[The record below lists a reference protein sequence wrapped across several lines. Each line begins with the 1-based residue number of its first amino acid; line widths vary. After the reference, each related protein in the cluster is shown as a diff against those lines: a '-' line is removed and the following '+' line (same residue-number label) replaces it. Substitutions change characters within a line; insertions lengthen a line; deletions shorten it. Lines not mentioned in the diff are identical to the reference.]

1 MSAAGGAPPE
11 NMKKNTEKFIFSC
24 MVIAGFI
31 WMILGSLLIYNTI
44 NVFKDYSRVETSQ
57 RHYYDYS
64 EAARMLQKG
73 GNTLTEQARLYA
85 ITHDLRYL
93 LGYFREK
100 FTYRNREQAI
110 KLLGNIPETTE
121 LKRLIIVAVSES
133 RTLEYTEYRSMNL
146 VIAANGYDRSILP
159 TDMERQLSSNPLSE
173 SDRKLSKEEKL
184 VLAIKIL
191 FDGNYQQRKKDIWAN
206 VDFHM
211 SKMLEDTEYQYLIN
225 SLDIARRYRNQII
238 YLSCQT
244 LILLSLLLYA
254 FIVNRQRKKMAQELE
269 GTNIH
274 LVHEKELVK
283 QESEMKLQQ
292 TKLEAQLAAQELEVK
307 LKQKE
312 LEDRNL
318 LFAAISHDMRT
329 PLHSIIGFTDLL
341 RSDNDLPVIQKDH
354 LDSIAYSG
362 GILLELINDLL
373 DFFKLEAGKME
384 FNYDYYD
391 FQKLIKPIVKT
402 FKPITDA
409 KKLQIV
415 TNIAEMPALYID
427 MEHVRR
433 ILSNLISNAV
443 KFTSDG
449 TITISASCQD
459 SGPDTKTFVF
469 AVQDTG
475 IGIDPEDLA
484 ILTQPYMQGKA
495 KSNIKGTGLGL
506 AICKTLLGNMQGSLD
521 IKSDK
526 GKGSTFT
533 VTLNNVKYS
542 AQPIERDENASNQ
555 LKASLKGLSVLM
567 VDDTSL
573 NLKMLKIMC
582 EKLGITKTQ
591 AAKNGKEAL
600 DILRSQPLPDI
611 VMTDIQMPI
620 MDGMG
625 LVAEIR
631 KDATLA
637 NLPVYAVTAD
647 VELLK
652 TYQQHGFT
660 GLLLKPYD
668 ITKLIE
674 FFNKIS

>member
-1 MSAAGGAPPE
+1 
-11 NMKKNTEKFIFSC
+11 
-24 MVIAGFI
+24 
-31 WMILGSLLIYNTI
+31 MILGGLLIYNTV
-44 NVFKDYSRVETSQ
+44 NVFKDYSYVELSQ

-64 EAARMLQKG
+64 EAARLLQKG
-73 GNTLTEQARLYA
+73 SNVLTEQARLYA
-85 ITHDLRYL
+85 ITHDLRNL
-93 LGYFREK
+93 LGYFGEK
-100 FTYRNREQAI
+100 LTYRNREQAI

-121 LKRLIIVAVSES
+121 IKRLIILAVAES
-133 RTLEYTEYRSMNL
+133 RSLEYTEYRSMNL
-146 VIAANGYDRSILP
+146 VIAANNFDCSILP
-159 TDMERQLSSNPLSE
+159 TEIEKQLSSNPLSE
-173 SDRKLSKEEKL
+173 EDRKLSKEEKL
-184 VLAIKIL
+184 DLARKIL
-191 FDGNYQQRKKDIWAN
+191 FDNYYQMRKKDIWDN
-206 VDFHM
+206 VSIQMD
-211 SKMLEDTEYQYLIN
+211 KMLEDTENQYLIT
-225 SLDIARRYRNQII
+225 SADITRRYRYQII
-238 YLSCQT
+238 YLTCQT
-244 LILLSLLLYA
+244 LILLSLLFYA
-254 FIVNRQRKKMAQELE
+254 FIVNRQRQKVAQELE
-269 GTNIH
+269 NNNIH
-274 LVHEKELVK
+274 LIHEAQLVK
-283 QESEMKLQQ
+283 RESEMKLQQ
-292 TKLEAQLAAQELEVK
+292 TKLEAQLAAQELEMK
-307 LKQKE
+307 LNQKE
-312 LEDRNL
+312 IENRNL

-329 PLHSIIGFTDLL
+329 PLNSIIGFTDLL
-341 RSDNDLPVIQKDH
+341 RSDNDLPAVQKDH
-354 LDSIAYSG
+354 LESIAYSG

-384 FNYDYYD
+384 FNYNYYD
-391 FQKLIKPIVKT
+391 FQKLVKPIVKT

-409 KKLQIV
+409 KNLQLV
-415 TNIAEMPALYID
+415 TDIAEMPALYID

-449 TITISASCQD
+449 TITIHASCQD
-459 SGPDTKTFVF
+459 SGPDTKTLTF

-475 IGIDPEDLA
+475 IGIAPEELA
-484 ILTQPYMQGKA
+484 VLTQPYTQGKA

-521 IKSDK
+521 ITSEK
-526 GKGSTFT
+526 GKGSTFA

-542 AQPIERDENASNQ
+542 TQSIERDENTSTQ
-555 LKASLKGLSVLM
+555 LKPSLKELSILM

-573 NLKMLKIMC
+573 NLKMLRIMC
-582 EKLGITKTQ
+582 EKLGITKTK

-611 VMTDIQMPI
+611 VMTDIQMPV

-647 VELLK
+647 IELLK

-668 ITKLIE
+668 IAKLIE
-674 FFNKIS
+674 FFNKTS

>member
-1 MSAAGGAPPE
+1 
-11 NMKKNTEKFIFSC
+11 MKSNTEKFIFLC

-31 WMILGSLLIYNTI
+31 WMILGGLLIYNTV
-44 NVFKDYSRVETSQ
+44 NVFKDYSYVELSQ

-64 EAARMLQKG
+64 EAARLLQKG
-73 GNTLTEQARLYA
+73 SNVLTEQARLYA
-85 ITHDLRYL
+85 ITHDLRNL
-93 LGYFREK
+93 LGYFGEK
-100 FTYRNREQAI
+100 LTYRNREQAI

-121 LKRLIIVAVSES
+121 IKRLIILAVAES
-133 RTLEYTEYRSMNL
+133 RSLEYTEYRSMNL
-146 VIAANGYDRSILP
+146 VIAANNFDCSILP
-159 TDMERQLSSNPLSE
+159 SEIEKQLSSNPLSE
-173 SDRKLSKEEKL
+173 EDRKLSKEEKL
-184 VLAIKIL
+184 DLARKIL
-191 FDGNYQQRKKDIWAN
+191 FDNYYQMRKKDIWDN
-206 VDFHM
+206 VSIQMD
-211 SKMLEDTEYQYLIN
+211 KMLEDTENQYLIT
-225 SLDIARRYRNQII
+225 SADITRRYRYQII
-238 YLSCQT
+238 YLTCQT
-244 LILLSLLLYA
+244 LILLSLLFYA
-254 FIVNRQRKKMAQELE
+254 FIVNRQRQKVAQELE
-269 GTNIH
+269 NNNIH
-274 LVHEKELVK
+274 LIHEAQLVK
-283 QESEMKLQQ
+283 RESEMKLQQ
-292 TKLEAQLAAQELEVK
+292 TKLEAQLAAQELEMK
-307 LKQKE
+307 LNQKE
-312 LEDRNL
+312 IENRNL

-329 PLHSIIGFTDLL
+329 PLNSIIGFTDLL
-341 RSDNDLPVIQKDH
+341 RSDNDLPAVQKDH
-354 LDSIAYSG
+354 LESIAYSG

-384 FNYDYYD
+384 FNYNYYD
-391 FQKLIKPIVKT
+391 FQKLVKPIVKT

-409 KKLQIV
+409 KNLQLV
-415 TNIAEMPALYID
+415 TDIAEMPALYID

-449 TITISASCQD
+449 TITIHASCQD
-459 SGPDTKTFVF
+459 SGPDTKTLTF

-475 IGIDPEDLA
+475 IGIAPEELA
-484 ILTQPYMQGKA
+484 VLTQPYTQGKA

-521 IKSDK
+521 ITSEK
-526 GKGSTFT
+526 GKGSTFS

-542 AQPIERDENASNQ
+542 TQSIERDENTSTQ
-555 LKASLKGLSVLM
+555 LKPALKGLSILM

-573 NLKMLKIMC
+573 NLKMLRIMC
-582 EKLGITKTQ
+582 EKLGITKTK

-611 VMTDIQMPI
+611 VMTDIQMPV

-647 VELLK
+647 IELLK

-660 GLLLKPYD
+660 GLLMKPYD
-668 ITKLIE
+668 IAKLIE

>member
-1 MSAAGGAPPE
+1 
-11 NMKKNTEKFIFSC
+11 MKSNTDKFIFLC

-159 TDMERQLSSNPLSE
+159 ADMEKQLSSNPLSE

-184 VLAIKIL
+184 VLARKIL
-191 FDGNYQQRKKDIWAN
+191 FDGNYQKRKKDIWAD

-211 SKMLEDTEYQYLIN
+211 GKMLEDTEYQYLIN

-254 FIVNRQRKKMAQELE
+254 FIVNRQRQKVAKELE

-341 RSDNDLPVIQKDH
+341 RSDNDLPANQKDH

-391 FQKLIKPIVKT
+391 FQKIIKPIVKT

-409 KKLQIV
+409 KKLQII

-433 ILSNLISNAV
+433 ILSNLLSNAV

-449 TITISASCQD
+449 TITISASCED
-459 SGPDTKTFVF
+459 SGPDTKTLVF

-495 KSNIKGTGLGL
+495 KSNVKGTGLGL

-600 DILRSQPLPDI
+600 DILRGQPLPDI

-652 TYQQHGFT
+652 TYQRHGFT

-668 ITKLIE
+668 ITKLIQ

>member
-1 MSAAGGAPPE
+1 
-11 NMKKNTEKFIFSC
+11 
-24 MVIAGFI
+24 
-31 WMILGSLLIYNTI
+31 MILGGLLIYNTV
-44 NVFKDYSRVETSQ
+44 NVFKDYSYVELSQ

-64 EAARMLQKG
+64 EAARLLQKG
-73 GNTLTEQARLYA
+73 SNVLTEQARLYA
-85 ITHDLRYL
+85 ITHDLRNL
-93 LGYFREK
+93 LGYFGEK
-100 FTYRNREQAI
+100 LTYRNREQAI

-121 LKRLIIVAVSES
+121 IKRLIILAVAES
-133 RTLEYTEYRSMNL
+133 RSLEYTEYRSMNL
-146 VIAANGYDRSILP
+146 VIAANNFDCSILP
-159 TDMERQLSSNPLSE
+159 SEIEKQLSSNPLSE
-173 SDRKLSKEEKL
+173 EDRKLSKEEKL
-184 VLAIKIL
+184 DLARKIL
-191 FDGNYQQRKKDIWAN
+191 FDNYYQMRKKDIWDN
-206 VDFHM
+206 VSIQMD
-211 SKMLEDTEYQYLIN
+211 KMLEDTENQYLIT
-225 SLDIARRYRNQII
+225 SADITRRYRYQII
-238 YLSCQT
+238 YLTCQT
-244 LILLSLLLYA
+244 LILLSLLFYA
-254 FIVNRQRKKMAQELE
+254 FIVNRQRQKVAQELE
-269 GTNIH
+269 NNNIH
-274 LVHEKELVK
+274 LIHEAQLVK
-283 QESEMKLQQ
+283 RESEMKLQQ
-292 TKLEAQLAAQELEVK
+292 TKLEAQLAAQELEMK
-307 LKQKE
+307 LNQKE
-312 LEDRNL
+312 IENRNL

-329 PLHSIIGFTDLL
+329 PLNSIIGFTDLL
-341 RSDNDLPVIQKDH
+341 RSDNDLPAVQKDH
-354 LDSIAYSG
+354 LESIAYSG

-384 FNYDYYD
+384 FNYNYYD
-391 FQKLIKPIVKT
+391 FQKLVKPIVKT

-409 KKLQIV
+409 KNLQLV
-415 TNIAEMPALYID
+415 TDIAEMPALYID

-449 TITISASCQD
+449 TITIHASCQD
-459 SGPDTKTFVF
+459 SGPDTKTLTF

-475 IGIDPEDLA
+475 IGIAPEELA
-484 ILTQPYMQGKA
+484 VLTQPYTQGKA

-521 IKSDK
+521 ITSEK
-526 GKGSTFT
+526 GKGSTFS

-542 AQPIERDENASNQ
+542 TQSIERDENTSTQ
-555 LKASLKGLSVLM
+555 LKPALKGLSILM

-573 NLKMLKIMC
+573 NLKMLRIMC
-582 EKLGITKTQ
+582 EKLGITKTK

-611 VMTDIQMPI
+611 VMTDIQMPV

-647 VELLK
+647 IELLK

-668 ITKLIE
+668 IAKLIE
-674 FFNKIS
+674 FFNKTS

>member
-1 MSAAGGAPPE
+1 
-11 NMKKNTEKFIFSC
+11 
-24 MVIAGFI
+24 
-31 WMILGSLLIYNTI
+31 
-44 NVFKDYSRVETSQ
+44 
-57 RHYYDYS
+57 
-64 EAARMLQKG
+64 
-73 GNTLTEQARLYA
+73 
-85 ITHDLRYL
+85 
-93 LGYFREK
+93 
-100 FTYRNREQAI
+100 
-110 KLLGNIPETTE
+110 
-121 LKRLIIVAVSES
+121 
-133 RTLEYTEYRSMNL
+133 MNL

-159 TDMERQLSSNPLSE
+159 ADMEKQLSSNPLSE
-173 SDRKLSKEEKL
+173 SDRNLSKEEKL
-184 VLAIKIL
+184 VLARKIL
-191 FDGNYQQRKKDIWAN
+191 FDGNYQKRKKDIWAD

-211 SKMLEDTEYQYLIN
+211 GKMLEDTEYQYLIN

-238 YLSCQT
+238 YLACQT

-254 FIVNRQRKKMAQELE
+254 FIVNRQRDKVAKELE
-269 GTNIH
+269 GNNIH
-274 LVHEKELVK
+274 LIHEAQLVK
-283 QESEMKLQQ
+283 QEAELKLQQ

-341 RSDNDLPVIQKDH
+341 RSDNNLPVIQKDH

-384 FNYDYYD
+384 FNYDYYN
-391 FQKLIKPIVKT
+391 FQKLVQNLVKT

-409 KKLQIV
+409 KKLQLV

-443 KFTSDG
+443 KFTSEG
-449 TITISASCQD
+449 TITISACCQD
-459 SGPDTKTFVF
+459 SGPDTKTLIF

-495 KSNIKGTGLGL
+495 KSNVKGTGLGL

-533 VTLNNVKYS
+533 ATVNNVKYS
-542 AQPIERDENASNQ
+542 AQSIEREDNASNQ
-555 LKASLKGLSVLM
+555 LKASMKDISILM

-573 NLKMLKIMC
+573 NLKMLKIMS

-631 KDATLA
+631 KDCVFVMPSFSHMILSIFR
-637 NLPVYAVTAD
+637 LRD
-647 VELLK
+647 VSSTIRTESPFREAL
-652 TYQQHGFT
+652 
-660 GLLLKPYD
+660 
-668 ITKLIE
+668 
-674 FFNKIS
+674 S

>member
-1 MSAAGGAPPE
+1 
-11 NMKKNTEKFIFSC
+11 
-24 MVIAGFI
+24 
-31 WMILGSLLIYNTI
+31 MILGGLLIYNTV
-44 NVFKDYSRVETSQ
+44 NVFKDYSYVELSQ

-64 EAARMLQKG
+64 EAARLLQKG
-73 GNTLTEQARLYA
+73 SNVLTEQARLYA
-85 ITHDLRYL
+85 ITHDLRNL
-93 LGYFREK
+93 LGYFGEK
-100 FTYRNREQAI
+100 LTYRNREQAI

-121 LKRLIIVAVSES
+121 IKRLIILAVAES
-133 RTLEYTEYRSMNL
+133 RSLEYTEYRSMNL
-146 VIAANGYDRSILP
+146 VIAANNFDCSILP
-159 TDMERQLSSNPLSE
+159 TEIEKQLSSNPLSE
-173 SDRKLSKEEKL
+173 EDRKLSKEEKL
-184 VLAIKIL
+184 DLARKIL
-191 FDGNYQQRKKDIWAN
+191 FDNYYQMRKKDIWDN
-206 VDFHM
+206 VSIQMD
-211 SKMLEDTEYQYLIN
+211 KMLEDTENQYLIT
-225 SLDIARRYRNQII
+225 SADITRRYRYQII
-238 YLSCQT
+238 YLTCQT
-244 LILLSLLLYA
+244 LILLSLLFYA
-254 FIVNRQRKKMAQELE
+254 FIVNRQRQKVAQELE
-269 GTNIH
+269 NNNIH
-274 LVHEKELVK
+274 LIHEAQLVK
-283 QESEMKLQQ
+283 RESEMKLQQ
-292 TKLEAQLAAQELEVK
+292 TKLEAQLAAQELEMK
-307 LKQKE
+307 LNQKE
-312 LEDRNL
+312 IENRNL

-329 PLHSIIGFTDLL
+329 PLNSIIGFTDLL
-341 RSDNDLPVIQKDH
+341 RSDNDLPAVQKDH
-354 LDSIAYSG
+354 LESIAYSG

-384 FNYDYYD
+384 FNYNYYD
-391 FQKLIKPIVKT
+391 FQKLVKPIVKT

-409 KKLQIV
+409 KNLQLV
-415 TNIAEMPALYID
+415 TDIAEMPALYID

-449 TITISASCQD
+449 TITIHASCQD
-459 SGPDTKTFVF
+459 SGPDTKTLTF

-475 IGIDPEDLA
+475 IGIAPEELA
-484 ILTQPYMQGKA
+484 VLTQPYTQGKA

-521 IKSDK
+521 ITSEK
-526 GKGSTFT
+526 GKGSTFS

-542 AQPIERDENASNQ
+542 EQSIERDENTSTQ
-555 LKASLKGLSVLM
+555 LKPSLKGLSILM

-573 NLKMLKIMC
+573 NLKMLRIMC
-582 EKLGITKTQ
+582 EKLGITKTK

-611 VMTDIQMPI
+611 VMTDIQMPV

-647 VELLK
+647 IELLK

-668 ITKLIE
+668 IAKLIE
-674 FFNKIS
+674 FFNKTS

>member
-1 MSAAGGAPPE
+1 
-11 NMKKNTEKFIFSC
+11 MKSNTDKFIFLC

-159 TDMERQLSSNPLSE
+159 ADMEKQLSSNPLSE

-184 VLAIKIL
+184 VLARKIL
-191 FDGNYQQRKKDIWAN
+191 FDGNYQKRKKDIWAD

-211 SKMLEDTEYQYLIN
+211 GKMLEDTEYQYLIN

-254 FIVNRQRKKMAQELE
+254 FIVNRQRQKVAKELE

-341 RSDNDLPVIQKDH
+341 RSDNDLPAIQKDH

-391 FQKLIKPIVKT
+391 FQKIIKPIVKT

-409 KKLQIV
+409 KKLQII

-433 ILSNLISNAV
+433 ILSNLLSNAV

-449 TITISASCQD
+449 TITISASCEN
-459 SGPDTKTFVF
+459 SGPDTKTLVF

-495 KSNIKGTGLGL
+495 KSNVKGTGLGL

-652 TYQQHGFT
+652 TYQRHGFT

-668 ITKLIE
+668 ITKLIQ

>member
-1 MSAAGGAPPE
+1 
-11 NMKKNTEKFIFSC
+11 MKSNTDKFIFLC

-159 TDMERQLSSNPLSE
+159 ADMEKQLSSNPLSE
-173 SDRKLSKEEKL
+173 SDRNLSKEEKL
-184 VLAIKIL
+184 VLARKIL
-191 FDGNYQQRKKDIWAN
+191 FDGNYQKRKKDIWAD

-211 SKMLEDTEYQYLIN
+211 GKMLEDTEYQYLIN

-254 FIVNRQRKKMAQELE
+254 FIVNRQRQKVAKELE

-341 RSDNDLPVIQKDH
+341 RSDNDLPANQKDH

-391 FQKLIKPIVKT
+391 FQKIIKPIVKT

-409 KKLQIV
+409 KKLQII

-433 ILSNLISNAV
+433 ILSNLLSNAV

-449 TITISASCQD
+449 TITISASCEN
-459 SGPDTKTFVF
+459 SGPDTKTLVF

-652 TYQQHGFT
+652 TYQRHGFT

-668 ITKLIE
+668 ITKLIQ

>member
-1 MSAAGGAPPE
+1 
-11 NMKKNTEKFIFSC
+11 MKSNTEKFIFLC

-31 WMILGSLLIYNTI
+31 WMILGGLLIYNTV
-44 NVFKDYSRVETSQ
+44 NVFKDYSHVELSQ

-64 EAARMLQKG
+64 EAARLLQKG
-73 GNTLTEQARLYA
+73 SNTLTEQARLYA
-85 ITHDLRYL
+85 ITHDLRNL
-93 LGYFREK
+93 LGYFGEK
-100 FTYRNREQAI
+100 LTYRNREQAI

-121 LKRLIIVAVSES
+121 IKRLIILAVAES
-133 RTLEYTEYRSMNL
+133 RSLEYTEYRSMNL
-146 VIAANGYDRSILP
+146 VIAANNFDCSILP
-159 TDMERQLSSNPLSE
+159 SEIEKQLSTNPLSE
-173 SDRKLSKEEKL
+173 EDRKLSKEEKL
-184 VLAIKIL
+184 DLARKIL
-191 FDGNYQQRKKDIWAN
+191 FDNYYQMRKKDIWDN
-206 VDFHM
+206 VSIQMD
-211 SKMLEDTEYQYLIN
+211 KMLEDTENQYLIT
-225 SLDIARRYRNQII
+225 SADITRRYRYQII
-238 YLSCQT
+238 YLTCQT
-244 LILLSLLLYA
+244 LILLSLLFYA
-254 FIVNRQRKKMAQELE
+254 FIVNRQRQKVAQELE
-269 GTNIH
+269 NNNIH
-274 LVHEKELVK
+274 LIHEAQLVK
-283 QESEMKLQQ
+283 RESEMKLQQ
-292 TKLEAQLAAQELEVK
+292 TKLEAQLAAQELEMK
-307 LKQKE
+307 LNQKE
-312 LEDRNL
+312 IENRNL

-329 PLHSIIGFTDLL
+329 PLNSIIGFTDLL
-341 RSDNDLPVIQKDH
+341 RSDNDLPAVQKDH
-354 LDSIAYSG
+354 LESIAYSG

-384 FNYDYYD
+384 FNYNYYD
-391 FQKLIKPIVKT
+391 FQKLVKPIVKT

-409 KKLQIV
+409 KNLQLV
-415 TNIAEMPALYID
+415 TDIAEMPALYID

-449 TITISASCQD
+449 TITIHASCQD
-459 SGPDTKTFVF
+459 SGPDTKTLTF

-475 IGIDPEDLA
+475 IGIAPEELA
-484 ILTQPYMQGKA
+484 VLTQPYTQGKA

-521 IKSDK
+521 ITSEK
-526 GKGSTFT
+526 GKGSTFS

-542 AQPIERDENASNQ
+542 TQSIERDENTSTQ
-555 LKASLKGLSVLM
+555 LKPSLKELSILM
-567 VDDTSL
+567 VDDTAL
-573 NLKMLKIMC
+573 NLKMLRIMC

-611 VMTDIQMPI
+611 VMTDIQMPV

-647 VELLK
+647 IELLK

-668 ITKLIE
+668 IAKLIE
-674 FFNKIS
+674 FFNKTS

>member
-1 MSAAGGAPPE
+1 
-11 NMKKNTEKFIFSC
+11 MKSNTEKFIFLC

-31 WMILGSLLIYNTI
+31 WMILGGLLIYNTV
-44 NVFKDYSRVETSQ
+44 NVFKDYSYVELSQ

-64 EAARMLQKG
+64 EAARLLQKG
-73 GNTLTEQARLYA
+73 SNVLTEQARLYA
-85 ITHDLRYL
+85 ITHDLRNL
-93 LGYFREK
+93 LGYFGEK
-100 FTYRNREQAI
+100 LTYRNREQAI

-121 LKRLIIVAVSES
+121 IKRLIILAVAES
-133 RTLEYTEYRSMNL
+133 RSLEYTEYRSMNL
-146 VIAANGYDRSILP
+146 VIAANNFDCSILP
-159 TDMERQLSSNPLSE
+159 SEIEKQLSSNPLSE
-173 SDRKLSKEEKL
+173 EDRKLSKEEKL
-184 VLAIKIL
+184 DLARKIL
-191 FDGNYQQRKKDIWAN
+191 FDNYYQMRKKDIWDN
-206 VDFHM
+206 VSIQMD
-211 SKMLEDTEYQYLIN
+211 KMLEDTENQYLIT
-225 SLDIARRYRNQII
+225 SADITRRYRYQII
-238 YLSCQT
+238 YLTCQT
-244 LILLSLLLYA
+244 LILLSLLFYA
-254 FIVNRQRKKMAQELE
+254 FIVNRQRQKVAQELE
-269 GTNIH
+269 NNNIH
-274 LVHEKELVK
+274 LIHEAQLVK
-283 QESEMKLQQ
+283 RESEMKLQQ
-292 TKLEAQLAAQELEVK
+292 TKLEAQLAAQELEMK
-307 LKQKE
+307 LNQKE
-312 LEDRNL
+312 IENRNL

-329 PLHSIIGFTDLL
+329 PLNSIIGFTDLL
-341 RSDNDLPVIQKDH
+341 RSDNDLPAVQKDH
-354 LDSIAYSG
+354 LESIAYSG

-384 FNYDYYD
+384 FNYNYYD
-391 FQKLIKPIVKT
+391 FQKLVKPIVKT

-409 KKLQIV
+409 KNLQLV
-415 TNIAEMPALYID
+415 TDIAEMPALYID

-449 TITISASCQD
+449 TITIHASCQD
-459 SGPDTKTFVF
+459 SGPDTKTLTF

-475 IGIDPEDLA
+475 IGIAPEELA
-484 ILTQPYMQGKA
+484 VLTQPYTQGKA

-521 IKSDK
+521 ITSEK
-526 GKGSTFT
+526 GKGSTFS

-542 AQPIERDENASNQ
+542 TQSIERDENTSTQ
-555 LKASLKGLSVLM
+555 LKPALKGLSILM

-573 NLKMLKIMC
+573 NLKMLRIMC
-582 EKLGITKTQ
+582 EKLGITKTK

-611 VMTDIQMPI
+611 VMTDIQMPV

-647 VELLK
+647 IELLK

-668 ITKLIE
+668 IAKLIE
-674 FFNKIS
+674 FFNKTS

>member
-1 MSAAGGAPPE
+1 
-11 NMKKNTEKFIFSC
+11 MKSNTEKFIFLC

-31 WMILGSLLIYNTI
+31 WMILGGLLIYNTV
-44 NVFKDYSRVETSQ
+44 NVFRDYSRVEMSQ

-64 EAARMLQKG
+64 EAARVLQKG
-73 GNTLTEQARLYA
+73 SNTLTEQARFYA

-159 TDMERQLSSNPLSE
+159 AEMEKQLSSNPLSE
-173 SDRKLSKEEKL
+173 SDRNLSKEEKL
-184 VLAIKIL
+184 ELAKKIL
-191 FDGNYQQRKKDIWAN
+191 FDGNYQKRKRDIWAN

-211 SKMLEDTEYQYLIN
+211 SKMLEDTENQYLIN

-254 FIVNRQRKKMAQELE
+254 FIVNRQRQKVAKELE
-269 GTNIH
+269 GNNIH
-274 LVHEKELVK
+274 LIHEAQLVK
-283 QESEMKLQQ
+283 RESEMKLQQ
-292 TKLEAQLAAQELEVK
+292 TKLEGQLAAQELEVK

-329 PLHSIIGFTDLL
+329 PLNSIIGFTDLL
-341 RSDNDLPVIQKDH
+341 RSDNDLPTIQKDH
-354 LDSIAYSG
+354 LESIAYSG

-384 FNYDYYD
+384 FNYNYYD

-409 KKLQIV
+409 KNLQLV
-415 TNIAEMPALYID
+415 TDIAEMPALYID

-459 SGPDTKTFVF
+459 SGPDMKTLVF

-475 IGIDPEDLA
+475 IGIAPEDLA
-484 ILTQPYMQGKA
+484 VLTQPYTQGKA

-521 IKSDK
+521 ITSEK
-526 GKGSTFT
+526 GKGSTFS

-542 AQPIERDENASNQ
+542 AQPIEHDENASNQ
-555 LKASLKGLSVLM
+555 LKPSLKGLSILM

-620 MDGMG
+620 MDGMV

-631 KDATLA
+631 KDASLA
-637 NLPVYAVTAD
+637 NLPVYAVTAEI
-647 VELLK
+647 ELLK
-652 TYQQHGFT
+652 TYKQHGFT

-668 ITKLIE
+668 IAKLIE

>member
-1 MSAAGGAPPE
+1 
-11 NMKKNTEKFIFSC
+11 MKSNTDKFIFLC

-159 TDMERQLSSNPLSE
+159 ADMEKQLSSNPLSE
-173 SDRKLSKEEKL
+173 SDRNLSKEEKL
-184 VLAIKIL
+184 VLARKIL
-191 FDGNYQQRKKDIWAN
+191 FDGNYQKRKKDIWAD

-211 SKMLEDTEYQYLIN
+211 GKMLEDTEYQYLIN

-254 FIVNRQRKKMAQELE
+254 FIVNRQRQKVAKELE

-341 RSDNDLPVIQKDH
+341 RSDNDLPAIQKDH

-391 FQKLIKPIVKT
+391 FQKIIKPIVKT

-409 KKLQIV
+409 KKLQII

-433 ILSNLISNAV
+433 ILSNLLSNAV

-449 TITISASCQD
+449 TITISASCED
-459 SGPDTKTFVF
+459 SGPDTKTLVF

-495 KSNIKGTGLGL
+495 KSNVKGTGLGL

-652 TYQQHGFT
+652 TYQRHGFT

-668 ITKLIE
+668 ITKLIQ

>member
-1 MSAAGGAPPE
+1 
-11 NMKKNTEKFIFSC
+11 MKSNTEKFIFLC

-31 WMILGSLLIYNTI
+31 WMILGGLLIYNTV
-44 NVFKDYSRVETSQ
+44 NVFKDYSYVELSQ

-64 EAARMLQKG
+64 EAARLLQKG
-73 GNTLTEQARLYA
+73 SNVLTEQARLYA
-85 ITHDLRYL
+85 ITHDLRNL
-93 LGYFREK
+93 LGYFGEK
-100 FTYRNREQAI
+100 LTYRNREQAI

-121 LKRLIIVAVSES
+121 IKRLIILAVAES
-133 RTLEYTEYRSMNL
+133 RSREYTEYRSMNL
-146 VIAANGYDRSILP
+146 VIAANNFDCSILP
-159 TDMERQLSSNPLSE
+159 TEIEKQLSSNPLSE
-173 SDRKLSKEEKL
+173 EDRKLSKEEKL
-184 VLAIKIL
+184 DLARKIL
-191 FDGNYQQRKKDIWAN
+191 FDNYYQMRKKDIWDN
-206 VDFHM
+206 VSIQMD
-211 SKMLEDTEYQYLIN
+211 KMLEDTENQYLIT
-225 SLDIARRYRNQII
+225 SADITRRYRYQII
-238 YLSCQT
+238 YLTCQT
-244 LILLSLLLYA
+244 LILLSLLFYA
-254 FIVNRQRKKMAQELE
+254 FIVNRQRQKVAQELE
-269 GTNIH
+269 NNNIH
-274 LVHEKELVK
+274 LIHEAQLVK
-283 QESEMKLQQ
+283 RESEMKLQQ
-292 TKLEAQLAAQELEVK
+292 TKLEAQLAAQELEMK
-307 LKQKE
+307 LNQKE
-312 LEDRNL
+312 IENRNL

-329 PLHSIIGFTDLL
+329 PLNSIIGFTDLL
-341 RSDNDLPVIQKDH
+341 RSDNDLPAVQKDH
-354 LDSIAYSG
+354 LESIAYSG

-384 FNYDYYD
+384 FNYNYYD
-391 FQKLIKPIVKT
+391 FQKLVKPIVKT

-409 KKLQIV
+409 KNLQLV
-415 TNIAEMPALYID
+415 TDIAEMPALYID

-449 TITISASCQD
+449 TITIHASCQD
-459 SGPDTKTFVF
+459 SGPDTKTLTF

-475 IGIDPEDLA
+475 IGIAPEELA
-484 ILTQPYMQGKA
+484 VLTQPYTQGKA

-521 IKSDK
+521 ITSEK
-526 GKGSTFT
+526 GKGSTFA

-542 AQPIERDENASNQ
+542 EQSIERDENTSTQ
-555 LKASLKGLSVLM
+555 LKPSLKGLSILM

-573 NLKMLKIMC
+573 NLKMLRIMC
-582 EKLGITKTQ
+582 EKLGITKTK

-611 VMTDIQMPI
+611 VMTDIQMPV

-647 VELLK
+647 IELLK

-668 ITKLIE
+668 IAKLIE
-674 FFNKIS
+674 FFNKTS

>member
-1 MSAAGGAPPE
+1 
-11 NMKKNTEKFIFSC
+11 MKSNTEKFIFLC

-31 WMILGSLLIYNTI
+31 WMILGGLLIYNTV
-44 NVFKDYSRVETSQ
+44 NVFKDYSYVELSQ

-64 EAARMLQKG
+64 EAARLLQKG
-73 GNTLTEQARLYA
+73 SNVLTEQARLYA
-85 ITHDLRYL
+85 ITHDLRNL
-93 LGYFREK
+93 LGYFGEK
-100 FTYRNREQAI
+100 LTYRNREQAI

-121 LKRLIIVAVSES
+121 IKRLIILAVAES
-133 RTLEYTEYRSMNL
+133 RSLEYTEYRSMNL
-146 VIAANGYDRSILP
+146 VIAANNFDCSILP
-159 TDMERQLSSNPLSE
+159 TEIEKQLSSNPLSE
-173 SDRKLSKEEKL
+173 EDRKLSKEEKL
-184 VLAIKIL
+184 DLARKIL
-191 FDGNYQQRKKDIWAN
+191 FDNYYQMRKKDIWDN
-206 VDFHM
+206 VSIQMD
-211 SKMLEDTEYQYLIN
+211 KMLEDTENQYLIT
-225 SLDIARRYRNQII
+225 SADITRRYRYQII
-238 YLSCQT
+238 YLTCQT
-244 LILLSLLLYA
+244 LILLSLLFYA
-254 FIVNRQRKKMAQELE
+254 FIVNRQRQKVAQELE
-269 GTNIH
+269 NNNIH
-274 LVHEKELVK
+274 LIHEAQLVK
-283 QESEMKLQQ
+283 RESEMKLQQ
-292 TKLEAQLAAQELEVK
+292 TKLEAQLAAQELEMK
-307 LKQKE
+307 LNQKE
-312 LEDRNL
+312 IENRNL

-329 PLHSIIGFTDLL
+329 PLNSIIGFTDLL
-341 RSDNDLPVIQKDH
+341 RSDNDLPAVQKDH
-354 LDSIAYSG
+354 LESIAYSG

-384 FNYDYYD
+384 FNYNYYD
-391 FQKLIKPIVKT
+391 FQKLVKPIVKT

-409 KKLQIV
+409 KNLQLV
-415 TNIAEMPALYID
+415 TDIAEMPALYID

-449 TITISASCQD
+449 TITIHASCQD
-459 SGPDTKTFVF
+459 SGPDTKTLTF

-475 IGIDPEDLA
+475 IGIAPEELA
-484 ILTQPYMQGKA
+484 VLTQPYTQGKA

-521 IKSDK
+521 ITSEK
-526 GKGSTFT
+526 GKGSTFS

-542 AQPIERDENASNQ
+542 EQSIERDENTSTQ
-555 LKASLKGLSVLM
+555 LKPSLKGLSILM

-573 NLKMLKIMC
+573 NLKMLRIMC
-582 EKLGITKTQ
+582 EKLGITKTK

-611 VMTDIQMPI
+611 VMTDIQMPV

-647 VELLK
+647 IELLK

-668 ITKLIE
+668 IAKLIE
-674 FFNKIS
+674 FFNKTS

>member
-1 MSAAGGAPPE
+1 
-11 NMKKNTEKFIFSC
+11 MKSNTEKFIFLC

-31 WMILGSLLIYNTI
+31 WMILGGLLIYNTV
-44 NVFKDYSRVETSQ
+44 NVFKDYSYVELSQ

-64 EAARMLQKG
+64 EAARLLQKG
-73 GNTLTEQARLYA
+73 SNVLTEQARLYA
-85 ITHDLRYL
+85 ITHDLRNL
-93 LGYFREK
+93 LGYFGEK
-100 FTYRNREQAI
+100 LTYRNREQAI

-121 LKRLIIVAVSES
+121 IKRLIILAVAES
-133 RTLEYTEYRSMNL
+133 RSLEYTEYRSMNL
-146 VIAANGYDRSILP
+146 VIAANNFDCSILP
-159 TDMERQLSSNPLSE
+159 SEIEKQLSSNPLSE
-173 SDRKLSKEEKL
+173 EDRKLSKEEKL
-184 VLAIKIL
+184 DLARKIL
-191 FDGNYQQRKKDIWAN
+191 LDNYYQMRKKDIWDN
-206 VDFHM
+206 VSIQMD
-211 SKMLEDTEYQYLIN
+211 KMLEDTENQYLIT
-225 SLDIARRYRNQII
+225 SADITRRYRYQII
-238 YLSCQT
+238 YLTCQT
-244 LILLSLLLYA
+244 LILLSLLFYA
-254 FIVNRQRKKMAQELE
+254 FIVNRQRQKVAQELE
-269 GTNIH
+269 NNNIH
-274 LVHEKELVK
+274 LIHEAQLVK
-283 QESEMKLQQ
+283 RESEMKLQQ
-292 TKLEAQLAAQELEVK
+292 TKLEAQLAAQELEMK
-307 LKQKE
+307 LNQKE
-312 LEDRNL
+312 IENRNL

-329 PLHSIIGFTDLL
+329 PLNSIIGFTDLL
-341 RSDNDLPVIQKDH
+341 RSDNDLPAVQKDH
-354 LDSIAYSG
+354 LESIAYSG

-384 FNYDYYD
+384 FNYNYYD
-391 FQKLIKPIVKT
+391 FQKLVKPIVKT

-409 KKLQIV
+409 KNLQLV
-415 TNIAEMPALYID
+415 TDIAEMPALYID

-449 TITISASCQD
+449 TITIHASCQD
-459 SGPDTKTFVF
+459 SGPDTKTLTF

-475 IGIDPEDLA
+475 IGIAPEELA
-484 ILTQPYMQGKA
+484 VLTQPYTQGKA

-521 IKSDK
+521 ITSEK
-526 GKGSTFT
+526 GKGSTFS

-542 AQPIERDENASNQ
+542 TQSIERDENTSTQ
-555 LKASLKGLSVLM
+555 LKPSLKGLSILM

-573 NLKMLKIMC
+573 NLKMLRIMC
-582 EKLGITKTQ
+582 EKLGITKTK

-611 VMTDIQMPI
+611 VMTDIQMPV

-647 VELLK
+647 IELLK

-668 ITKLIE
+668 IAKLIE
-674 FFNKIS
+674 FFNKTS

>member
-1 MSAAGGAPPE
+1 
-11 NMKKNTEKFIFSC
+11 
-24 MVIAGFI
+24 
-31 WMILGSLLIYNTI
+31 MILGGLLIYNTV
-44 NVFKDYSRVETSQ
+44 NVFKDYSYVELSQ

-64 EAARMLQKG
+64 EAARLLQKG
-73 GNTLTEQARLYA
+73 SNVLTEQARLYA
-85 ITHDLRYL
+85 ITHDLRNL
-93 LGYFREK
+93 LGYFGEK
-100 FTYRNREQAI
+100 LTYRNREQAI

-121 LKRLIIVAVSES
+121 IKRLIILAVAES
-133 RTLEYTEYRSMNL
+133 RSLEYTEYRSMNL
-146 VIAANGYDRSILP
+146 VIAANNFDCSILP
-159 TDMERQLSSNPLSE
+159 SEIEKQLSSNPLSE
-173 SDRKLSKEEKL
+173 EDRKLSKEEKL
-184 VLAIKIL
+184 DLARKIL
-191 FDGNYQQRKKDIWAN
+191 FDNYYQMRKKDIWDN
-206 VDFHM
+206 VSIQMD
-211 SKMLEDTEYQYLIN
+211 KMLEDTENQYLIT
-225 SLDIARRYRNQII
+225 SADITRRYRYQII
-238 YLSCQT
+238 YLTCQT
-244 LILLSLLLYA
+244 LILLSLLFYA
-254 FIVNRQRKKMAQELE
+254 FIVNRQRQKVAQELE
-269 GTNIH
+269 NNNIH
-274 LVHEKELVK
+274 LIHEAQLVK
-283 QESEMKLQQ
+283 RESEMKLQQ
-292 TKLEAQLAAQELEVK
+292 TKLEAQLAAQELEMK
-307 LKQKE
+307 LNQKE
-312 LEDRNL
+312 IENRNL

-329 PLHSIIGFTDLL
+329 PLNSIIGFTDLL
-341 RSDNDLPVIQKDH
+341 RSDNDLPAVQKDH
-354 LDSIAYSG
+354 LESIAYSG

-384 FNYDYYD
+384 FNYNYYD
-391 FQKLIKPIVKT
+391 FQKLVKPIVKT

-409 KKLQIV
+409 KNLQLV
-415 TNIAEMPALYID
+415 TDIAEMPALYID

-459 SGPDTKTFVF
+459 SGADTKTLKF

-475 IGIDPEDLA
+475 TGMDPEELA
-484 ILTQPYMQGKA
+484 VLTQPYTQGKA

-506 AICKTLLGNMQGSLD
+506 AICKTLLGNMQGTLD
-521 IKSDK
+521 IKSEK
-526 GKGSTFT
+526 GKGSTFI

-542 AQPIERDENASNQ
+542 AHTIERDESASTQ
-555 LKASLKGLSVLM
+555 LKPSLKELSILM
-567 VDDTSL
+567 VDDTAL
-573 NLKMLKIMC
+573 NLKMLRIMC

-611 VMTDIQMPI
+611 VMTDIQMPV

-647 VELLK
+647 IELLK

-668 ITKLIE
+668 IAKLIE
-674 FFNKIS
+674 FFNKTS

>member
-1 MSAAGGAPPE
+1 
-11 NMKKNTEKFIFSC
+11 MKSNTEKFIFLC

-31 WMILGSLLIYNTI
+31 WMILGGLLIYNTV
-44 NVFKDYSRVETSQ
+44 NVFKDYSYVELSQ

-64 EAARMLQKG
+64 EAARLLQKG
-73 GNTLTEQARLYA
+73 SNVLTEQARLYA
-85 ITHDLRYL
+85 ITHDLRNL
-93 LGYFREK
+93 LGYFGEK
-100 FTYRNREQAI
+100 LTYRNREQAI

-121 LKRLIIVAVSES
+121 IKRLIILAVAES
-133 RTLEYTEYRSMNL
+133 RSLEYTEYRSMNL
-146 VIAANGYDRSILP
+146 VIAANNFDCSILP
-159 TDMERQLSSNPLSE
+159 SEIEKQLSSNPLSE
-173 SDRKLSKEEKL
+173 EDRKLSKEEKL
-184 VLAIKIL
+184 DLARKIL
-191 FDGNYQQRKKDIWAN
+191 FDNYYQMRKKDIWDN
-206 VDFHM
+206 VSIQMD
-211 SKMLEDTEYQYLIN
+211 KMLEDTENQYLIT
-225 SLDIARRYRNQII
+225 SADITRRYRYQII
-238 YLSCQT
+238 YLTCQT
-244 LILLSLLLYA
+244 LILLSLLFYA
-254 FIVNRQRKKMAQELE
+254 FIVNRQRQKVAQELE
-269 GTNIH
+269 NNNIH
-274 LVHEKELVK
+274 LIHEAQLVK
-283 QESEMKLQQ
+283 RESEMKLQQ
-292 TKLEAQLAAQELEVK
+292 TKLEAQLAAQELEMK
-307 LKQKE
+307 LNQKE
-312 LEDRNL
+312 IENRNL

-329 PLHSIIGFTDLL
+329 PLNSIIGFTDLL
-341 RSDNDLPVIQKDH
+341 RSDNDLPAVQKDH
-354 LDSIAYSG
+354 LESIAYSG

-384 FNYDYYD
+384 FNYNYYD
-391 FQKLIKPIVKT
+391 FQKLVKPIVKT

-409 KKLQIV
+409 KNLQLV
-415 TNIAEMPALYID
+415 TDIAEMPALYID

-449 TITISASCQD
+449 TITIHASCQD
-459 SGPDTKTFVF
+459 SGPDTKTLTF

-475 IGIDPEDLA
+475 IGIAPEELA
-484 ILTQPYMQGKA
+484 VLTQPYTQGKA

-521 IKSDK
+521 ITSEK
-526 GKGSTFT
+526 GKGSTFS

-542 AQPIERDENASNQ
+542 TQSIERDENTSTQ
-555 LKASLKGLSVLM
+555 LKPALKGLSILM

-573 NLKMLKIMC
+573 NLKMLRIMC
-582 EKLGITKTQ
+582 EKLGITKTK

-611 VMTDIQMPI
+611 VMTDIQMPV

-631 KDATLA
+631 QDATLA

-647 VELLK
+647 IELLK

-668 ITKLIE
+668 IAKLIE
-674 FFNKIS
+674 FFNKTS

>member
-1 MSAAGGAPPE
+1 
-11 NMKKNTEKFIFSC
+11 MKSNTEKFIFLC

-31 WMILGSLLIYNTI
+31 WMILGGLLIYNTV
-44 NVFKDYSRVETSQ
+44 NVFKDYSYVELSQ

-64 EAARMLQKG
+64 EAARLLQKG
-73 GNTLTEQARLYA
+73 SNVLTEQARLYA
-85 ITHDLRYL
+85 ITHDLRNL
-93 LGYFREK
+93 LGYFGEK
-100 FTYRNREQAI
+100 LTYRNREQAI

-121 LKRLIIVAVSES
+121 IKRLIILAVAES
-133 RTLEYTEYRSMNL
+133 RSLEYTEYRSMNL
-146 VIAANGYDRSILP
+146 VIAANNFDCSILP
-159 TDMERQLSSNPLSE
+159 SEIEKQLSSNPLSE
-173 SDRKLSKEEKL
+173 EDRKLSKEEKL
-184 VLAIKIL
+184 DLARKIL
-191 FDGNYQQRKKDIWAN
+191 FDNYYQMRKKDIWDN
-206 VDFHM
+206 VSIQMD
-211 SKMLEDTEYQYLIN
+211 KMLEDTENQYLIT
-225 SLDIARRYRNQII
+225 SADITRRYRYQII
-238 YLSCQT
+238 YLTCQT
-244 LILLSLLLYA
+244 LILLSLLFYA
-254 FIVNRQRKKMAQELE
+254 FIVNRQRQKVAQELE
-269 GTNIH
+269 NNNIH
-274 LVHEKELVK
+274 LIHEAQLVK
-283 QESEMKLQQ
+283 RESEMKLQQ
-292 TKLEAQLAAQELEVK
+292 TKLEAQLAAQELEMK
-307 LKQKE
+307 LNQKE
-312 LEDRNL
+312 IENRNL

-329 PLHSIIGFTDLL
+329 PLNSIIGFTDLL
-341 RSDNDLPVIQKDH
+341 RSDNDLPAVQKDH
-354 LDSIAYSG
+354 LESIAYSG

-384 FNYDYYD
+384 FNYNYYD
-391 FQKLIKPIVKT
+391 FQKLVKPIVKT

-409 KKLQIV
+409 KNLQLV
-415 TNIAEMPALYID
+415 TDIAEMPALYID

-449 TITISASCQD
+449 TITIHASCQD
-459 SGPDTKTFVF
+459 SGPDTKTLTF

-475 IGIDPEDLA
+475 IGIAPEELA
-484 ILTQPYMQGKA
+484 VLTQPYTQGKA

-521 IKSDK
+521 ITSEK
-526 GKGSTFT
+526 GKGSTFS

-542 AQPIERDENASNQ
+542 TQSIERDENTSTQ
-555 LKASLKGLSVLM
+555 LKPALKGLSILM

-573 NLKMLKIMC
+573 NLKMLRIMC
-582 EKLGITKTQ
+582 EKLGITKTK

-611 VMTDIQMPI
+611 VMTDIQMPV

-631 KDATLA
+631 QDATLA

-647 VELLK
+647 IELLK

-660 GLLLKPYD
+660 GLLMKPYD
-668 ITKLIE
+668 IAKLIE